1 MNFEILHPRDQIVT
15 IMERIYHGEMTTI
28 SGGNLSI
35 LDDNGDLWI
44 TPAGIDKGKLTA
56 ADIICVH
63 EDGSMEGPHK
73 PSSEYPF
80 HRAIYEKRPDLRA
93 IVHAHPPAIV
103 AYSIAGIA
111 PDTHIIPQAN
121 AICGP
126 IGIAPYAIP
135 GSEELG
141 MNIADTLSEGY
152 NMVILENHGLV
163 AGGHS
168 LLAAFQRMETLD
180 FCARTFIHARRL
192 GEPRLL
198 TAAQLNLFSSRQ
210 HYLPEFILNK
220 HTSRELELRQK
231 MVEIVHRACQR
242 RLMIST
248 EGVISTRIDQE
259 SFLIT
264 PTGADRR
271 GLSVEDIVLV
281 RSGCREAG
289 KIPSRSVLLHQQIYQ
304 DHPDIHCVIT
314 AQSPHAAAYAVTEVA
329 FDTKTIPE
337 SYILLRDVPR
347 VPFNTLYS
355 KPHEVSVAISN
366 TTPVLLIEN
375 DCVLTVGKTILQA
388 FDRLE
393 VLEYTAM
400 SLLNAQ
406 KLGTF
411 KPIGEKEIEDI
422 VEKFLSQD

>member
-1 MNFEILHPRDQIVT
+1 MNFEILHPRDRIVA
-15 IMERIYHGEMTTI
+15 IMERIYVGEMTTI

-35 LDDNGDLWI
+35 LDDNGDMWI
-44 TPAGIDKGKLTA
+44 TPAGIDKGKLTST
-56 ADIICVH
+56 DIICIH
-63 EDGSMEGPHK
+63 PDCTQEGPHR

-80 HRAIYEKRPDLRA
+80 HKAIYERRPDLHA

-103 AYSIAGIA
+103 AFSIAGIV

-121 AICGP
+121 SVCGP

-141 MNIADTLSEGY
+141 ENIAATLSEGY

-163 AGGHS
+163 AAGHS
-168 LLAAFQRMETLD
+168 LLSAFQRMETLD
-180 FCARTFIHARRL
+180 FCARTLINAQRL
-192 GEPRLL
+192 GEYRLL
-198 TAAQLNLFSSRQ
+198 TPAQLNLFSSRQ

-220 HTSRELELRQK
+220 HTSRELELRQQ
-231 MVEIVHRACQR
+231 MVEIVHRACVR

-248 EGVISTRIDQE
+248 EGVISTRVNQD

-271 GLSVEDIVLV
+271 GLEVEDIVLI
-281 RSGCREAG
+281 RNGCREAG
-289 KIPSRSVLLHQQIYQ
+289 KLPSRSVLLHQQIYQ
-304 DHPDIHCVIT
+304 DHADINCIIT
-314 AQSPHAAAYAVTEVA
+314 AQSPHAAAYAVTEVE

-337 SYILLRDVPR
+337 SYIMLRSVPR
-347 VPFNTLYS
+347 IPFNTLYS
-355 KPHEVSVAISN
+355 KPHEVSGAVSYQS
-366 TTPVLLIEN
+366 PVLLIEN
-375 DCVLTVGKTILQA
+375 DCVLTVGKSILQA

-406 KLGTF
+406 KLGNF
-411 KPIGEKEIEDI
+411 NPIGEKEINDI
-422 VEKFLSQD
+422 VEKFLPEG

>member
-1 MNFEILHPRDQIVT
+1 V
-15 IMERIYHGEMTTI
+15 
-28 SGGNLSI
+28 
-35 LDDNGDLWI
+35 
-44 TPAGIDKGKLTA
+44 
-56 ADIICVH
+56 
-63 EDGSMEGPHK
+63 
-73 PSSEYPF
+73 
-80 HRAIYEKRPDLRA
+80 
-93 IVHAHPPAIV
+93 V
-103 AYSIAGIA
+103 AFSIAGIV

-141 MNIADTLSEGY
+141 HNIADTLSEGY

-163 AGGHS
+163 AGGHT

-180 FCARTFIHARRL
+180 FCARTLIHARRL
-192 GEPRLL
+192 GEYRLL
-198 TAAQLNLFSSRQ
+198 SPAQLNLFSSRQ
-210 HYLPEFILNK
+210 HFLPEFILNK
-220 HTSRELELRQK
+220 HSSKELELRQQI
-231 MVEIVHRACQR
+231 VEIVHRACIR

-248 EGVISTRIDQE
+248 EGVISTRVDGD

-271 GLSVEDIVLV
+271 GLDIDDIVLI

-289 KIPSRSVLLHQQIYQ
+289 KLPSRSVLLHQQIYKG
-304 DHPDIHCVIT
+304 HPTVNCVIT
-314 AQSPHAAAYAVTEVA
+314 AQSPHAAAYAVTKQS

-337 SYILLRDVPR
+337 SYILLREVPC

-355 KPHEVSVAISN
+355 KPQAVSEAVSMK
-366 TTPVLLIEN
+366 TPVLLIQN
-375 DCVLTVGKTILQA
+375 DCVLTIGKTILEA

-393 VLEYTAM
+393 VMEYTAM

-406 KLGTF
+406 QLGTF
-411 KPIGEKEIEDI
+411 NPIGEKEISAI
-422 VEKFLSQD
+422 VEKFLPEG

>member
-35 LDDNGDLWI
+35 LDDNGDIWI

-56 ADIICVH
+56 ADIVCMH
-63 EDGSMEGPHK
+63 PDGSQDGPHR

-80 HRAIYEKRPDLRA
+80 HKAIYEQRPDLRA

-103 AYSIAGIA
+103 AYSIAGIV
-111 PDTHIIPQAN
+111 PETQIIPQAN
-121 AICGP
+121 SICGP

-141 MNIADTLSEGY
+141 ANIAATLSEGY
-152 NMVILENHGLV
+152 NMVLLENHGLV
-163 AGGHS
+163 AAGHS
-168 LLAAFQRMETLD
+168 LLSAFQRMETLD
-180 FCARTFIHARRL
+180 FCARTLIHARRL
-192 GEPRLL
+192 GQYRLL
-198 TAAQLNLFSSRQ
+198 TPAQLNLFSSRQ
-210 HYLPEFILNK
+210 HFLPEFILSK
-220 HTSRELELRQK
+220 HTSNELELRQN
-231 MVEIVHRACQR
+231 MVEIVHRACVR

-248 EGVISTRIDQE
+248 EGVISTRVDTD

-264 PTGADRR
+264 PTGADRL
-271 GLSVEDIVLV
+271 GLGVEDIVLV
-281 RSGCREAG
+281 RNGCREAG

-304 DHPDIHCVIT
+304 DHPEINCIIT
-314 AQSPHAAAYAVTEVA
+314 AQCPHAAAYAVTDVE

-337 SYILLRDVPR
+337 SYIMLRDVPQI
-347 VPFNTLYS
+347 PFNTLYS
-355 KPHEVSVAISN
+355 KPHEVSNAISGK
-366 TTPVLLIEN
+366 TPVLLIQN
-375 DCVLTVGKTILQA
+375 DCVLTIGKTILEA

-411 KPIGEKEIEDI
+411 NPIGDKEISDI
-422 VEKFLSQD
+422 VEKFLPEG